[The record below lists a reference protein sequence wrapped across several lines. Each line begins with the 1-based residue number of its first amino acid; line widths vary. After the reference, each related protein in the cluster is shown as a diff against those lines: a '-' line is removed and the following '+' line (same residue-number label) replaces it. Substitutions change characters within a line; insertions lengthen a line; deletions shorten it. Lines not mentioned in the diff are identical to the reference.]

1 MINGSFFI
9 EHSEVIG
16 LWIIYSTIMLILYFF
31 LDHFTST
38 ILARIKRARRI
49 KLREIQ
55 ANDKLYKLANKARV
69 SSQIRA
75 IMNAQL

>member
-16 LWIIYSTIMLILYFF
+16 LWIIYSIVMLILYFV

-55 ANDKLYKLANKARV
+55 ANYKLYKLANKARV

>member
-16 LWIIYSTIMLILYFF
+16 LWIIYSIVMLILYFV